1 LVQLIITEG
10 EFCDGANDGDFSR
23 IGEGWP
29 STRNSKIAE
38 LNHLASFSIDFK
50 ETITAMS
57 MFIDEADQFFLERFH
72 AQGIPFSIIRIF
84 DIDQTEL
91 TN

>member
-1 LVQLIITEG
+1 
-10 EFCDGANDGDFSR
+10 
-23 IGEGWP
+23 
-29 STRNSKIAE
+29 
-38 LNHLASFSIDFK
+38 
-50 ETITAMS
+50 MS

-91 TN
+91 PN